1 MRILY
6 WIPRY
11 DAGLMGN
18 QIHVEV
24 IEAWREMGVDA
35 EVLTFSASRKQRVT
49 EAIDGIVVH
58 RLPLNRTLLEKAL
71 NRAAQPVMQY
81 PYWVGALAHYRR
93 FIAEQGRRFDLLHIE
108 TAFPLGALA
117 ALTPGP
123 QPPQAVTLQ
132 GADVMAEP
140 AFDYGY
146 ARFRAIRALLR
157 RVFQKAA
164 VIRADSPMIE
174 RMVLG
179 MGAQPAR
186 TVAIPFNITNA
197 DFPPANVPPTT
208 FRAQARQEICQRH
221 GLDPDR
227 PLLISI
233 SRLHPFKGVEF
244 LVEAIPALQA
254 AVGPVQVILGGP
266 SRTTPRFGDY
276 GAYLKRRAQELG
288 VAEATHLIGRVEHS
302 AIQRYWAAADIVVVP
317 SVVES
322 LNRVAAE
329 AGAVGTPTIVTRTT
343 GISEYV
349 TARDCGQ
356 IVEPRSGQSIAA
368 AATQLL
374 TDRELW
380 ARQSANGPWL
390 AADFRPAV
398 IARQLLDAYVKALS
412 PAPSPGPKGT
422 PGRKGE

>member
-35 EVLTFSASRKQRVT
+35 EVLTFNAGLKQRVT
-49 EAIDGIVVH
+49 DTLNGIVVH
-58 RLPLNRTLLEKAL
+58 RLPLNRTLIEKAC
-71 NRAAQPVMQY
+71 NRAAQPLMQY
-81 PYWVGALAHYRR
+81 PYWVGALVQYRR

-117 ALTPGP
+117 ALTRSSH

-146 ARFRAIRALLR
+146 GRFRAIRVLLR
-157 RVFQKAA
+157 RVFRHAA

-179 MGAQPAR
+179 MGAEPAK

-197 DFPPANVPPTT
+197 DFPPADVALAT
-208 FRAQARQEICQRH
+208 FREHARHEICQRH
-221 GLDPDR
+221 GLDPR
-227 PLLISI
+227 KPLLVSI

-254 AVGPVQVILGGP
+254 AVGPVQIILGGP
-266 SRTTPRFGDY
+266 SRSTPRFGDY
-276 GAYLKRRAQELG
+276 GAYLKRRAEALA
-288 VAEATHLIGRVEHS
+288 VADATHLIGRVEHS
-302 AIQRYWAAADIVVVP
+302 AILRYWAAADIVVVP

-322 LNRVAAE
+322 LNRVSAE

-349 TARDCGQ
+349 AARDCGQ
-356 IVEPRSGQSIAA
+356 IVEPRSGAAIAS
-368 AATQLL
+368 AATTLL
-374 TDRELW
+374 TDRGLW
-380 ARQSANGPWL
+380 ERQSANGPLL
-390 AADFRPAV
+390 AADFRSAV
-398 IARQLLDAYVKALS
+398 IARQLLDAYQPALKES
-412 PAPSPGPKGT
+412 QLTASAT
-422 PGRKGE
+422 QYQ

>member
-35 EVLTFSASRKQRVT
+35 EVLTFNAGIKSRAT
-49 EAIDGIVVH
+49 EMLDGIIVH

-71 NRAAQPVMQY
+71 NRAAQPLMQY
-81 PYWVGALAHYRR
+81 PYWIGALAHYRR
-93 FIAEQGRRFDLLHIE
+93 FMAEQSQRFDLMHIE
-108 TAFPLGALA
+108 TAFPLGALTA
-117 ALTPGP
+117 ITPTR
-123 QPPQAVTLQ
+123 QPPIAVTLQ

-146 ARFRAIRALLR
+146 ARFRAIRVLLR
-157 RVFQKAA
+157 QVFRKAA

-179 MGAQPAR
+179 MGAQPAK

-197 DFPPANVPPTT
+197 DFPPADVPLDQ
-208 FRAQARQEICQRH
+208 FRAESRQEICARH
-221 GLDPDR
+221 GLDPQL
-227 PLLISI
+227 PLIVSI

-254 AVGPVQVILGGP
+254 AIGPVQVILGGP

-276 GAYLKRRAQELG
+276 GTYLQRRAEELG
-288 VAEATHLIGRVEHS
+288 VADSTHLIGRVEHS
-302 AIQRYWAAADIVVVP
+302 AIQRYWAAADSVVVP

-349 TARDCGQ
+349 VARDCGQ
-356 IVEPRSGQSIAA
+356 IVEPRSGHSIAQA
-368 AATQLL
+368 AITLL
-374 TDRELW
+374 SDPALW
-380 ARQSANGPWL
+380 QRQSSNGPQL
-390 AADFRPAV
+390 AADFRPSV
-398 IARQLLDAYVKALS
+398 IARQLLDAYTSLA
-412 PAPSPGPKGT
+412 
-422 PGRKGE
+422 